1 MLASLAPPIHL
12 SGERLGWTVLIC
24 IVRDFRRMHLEVSWG
39 SASEGHISNLPY
51 SVARKQQGHSAVA
64 IIAVA
69 TSDWP
74 SYSCS
79 VSHRPHSKVIRR
91 HHATS
96 SGRPGAD
103 DKDNLEYYFKASHLT
118 FPFSLLKL
126 FFLFQAIETG
136 SLNVMKRQ
144 RVRFNFLQAIR
155 KIHDSYRCR
164 YLC

>member
-24 IVRDFRRMHLEVSWG
+24 MVRDFRRMHLEVSWG
-39 SASEGHISNLPY
+39 SASEGHISSLPY

-91 HHATS
+91 HHTTS

-103 DKDNLEYYFKASHLT
+103 DKDNLECYFKASHLT
-118 FPFSLLKL
+118 PFL
-126 FFLFQAIETG
+126 FTFKAFFEFQAIETR

-144 RVRFNFLQAIR
+144 WVRFTFFAFFANNQ
-155 KIHDSYRCR
+155 KNP
-164 YLC
+164 